1 MPEITVKFDNKVVER
16 VVTEKERISIGRTSD
31 NDIVLDNRGVSRKH
45 ARIEF
50 NGNEAILIDN
60 ESLNGTFVNQRKVTE
75 EKLRDKDTIT
85 IGKFDLVFNI
95 GSTANDKM
103 SDHDGTM
110 ILNTK
115 RQKDMIKKDREAKE
129 MIKAVGCSV
138 LLGVENVSETEVP
151 LDREVLTIGKSK
163 YVNVN
168 VGGWFISDIQA
179 KIIREEDNFVVMNV
193 GRSGKTKVNGEAID
207 RREIKNGDII
217 EIGKSVF
224 RFVEA
229 GT

>member
-50 NGNEAILIDN
+50 SGKEAIVIDN

-75 EKLRDKDTIT
+75 EKLRDKDVIT
-85 IGKFDLVFNI
+85 IGKFDLIFSV
-95 GSTANDKM
+95 GSSIDDKM

-110 ILNTK
+110 VLNTK
-115 RQKDMIKKDREAKE
+115 RQKEMIKQDRAAKE
-129 MIKAVGCSV
+129 MIKAAGCSV
-138 LLGVENVSETEVP
+138 LLGVENVDESEIP

-168 VGGWFISDIQA
+168 VGGWLVSGIQA
-179 KIIREEDNFVVMNV
+179 KIIKENEGYVVMNV
-193 GRSGKTKVNGEAID
+193 GRSGKTRVNGEAID

-217 EIGKSVF
+217 EIGKGVF

-229 GT
+229 GI